1 MIFLILII
9 VGLIILILKIT
20 NEAKGL
26 IEENKELSEYKDK
39 THGTNTKLRTQNRE
53 LEIEIKT
60 KKEENELLKIRNSQL
75 AKYEEM
81 KATKE
86 SIEKEANIYLDRAK
100 HILENSE
107 IESKEILRN
116 TREKSKDIKFQAD
129 EILDMSLEKARK
141 IEDEAKEKALEI
153 AGSAYEAK
161 EKADFYEEI
170 LKAMKNKINGYGDE
184 YLKPTHSLV
193 DDLAEEYGF
202 IELGK
207 DLKLEREIIKKM
219 IIDGNASSCEY
230 VEKNR
235 SKIACEFV
243 LDAFNGKVE
252 SILSRVKKDNYGKL
266 EQEIKDAYILVNYNG
281 AAFRNAKIEEQ
292 FLNARLKELDL
303 LVKLYVYK
311 EEEKEEQRRIRE
323 QIREE
328 EKAIREHEKAIK
340 EAEAEE
346 RRNLK
351 ALEQARKEYEK
362 IMLTKTEEEKAKF
375 ALKIEQLEKQLEE
388 AHQNKEKAIS
398 QAQLTKSGHVYIISN
413 IGSFGENVY
422 KIGMTRRLD
431 PMDRVKELGDASVP
445 FPFDVHA
452 MVYSEDAPGL
462 ENKIHREFKNKS
474 TNLVNLRKEFFNV
487 NLEEVEQFV
496 NENYGEFKLTKVAV
510 AEQYRETLKIRTYE
524 NKNHISDY

>member
-1 MIFLILII
+1 MIFISIIAVILLII
-9 VGLIILILKIT
+9 VIKIT
-20 NEAKGL
+20 SEAREL
-26 IEENKELSEYKDK
+26 IAKNKELTNYKEEIYLK
-39 THGTNTKLRTQNRE
+39 NENLKLLNQE
-53 LEIEIKT
+53 LKHDIDNIK
-60 KKEENELLKIRNSQL
+60 KENELLNIRNSQL
-75 AKYEEM
+75 SKYEEM

-86 SIEKEANIYLDRAK
+86 TIEKEANKILNKAK
-100 HILENSE
+100 YILETNESE
-107 IESKEILRN
+107 AKEILKN
-116 TREKSKDIKFQAD
+116 AREKSKEIKSQAD
-129 EILDMSLEKARK
+129 ELLHMSLEKSK
-141 IEDEAKEKALEI
+141 NIEEEAKKKALEI
-153 AGSAYEAK
+153 AGNAYEAK
-161 EKADFYEEI
+161 EKAQFYEEI

-184 YLKPTHSLV
+184 YLKPTHSLI

-219 IIDGNASSCEY
+219 IIDGHASSCDY

-235 SKIACEFV
+235 AKIACEFV

-266 EQEIKDAYILVNYNG
+266 EQEIKDAYTLVNYNG
-281 AAFRNAKIEEQ
+281 AAFRNARIEEQ

-303 LVKLYVYK
+303 LVKIYIYK

-328 EKAIREHEKAIK
+328 EKAVKEHEKAIK

-346 RRNLK
+346 KRNLK

-362 IMLTKTEEEKAKF
+362 IMLTKSEEEKAKF
-375 ALKIEQLEKQLEE
+375 TLRIEQLEKQLEE

-452 MVYSEDAPGL
+452 MIYSEDAPGL
-462 ENKIHREFKNKS
+462 ENKIHRQFNDKS

-487 NLEEVEQFV
+487 DLNEVEQFV
-496 NENYGEFKLTKVAV
+496 KENYGEFKLTKIAE
-510 AEQYRETLKIRTYE
+510 AEQYRETLKIR
-524 NKNHISDY
+524 KNL